1 MTDNLQD
8 IRDTNEKICGTVS
21 EIVYYNSDNGYA
33 VCEIETD
40 DDVVTAVGYMP
51 YISGGERVEL
61 FGNRTFHQDYGP
73 QFRVLFYEKTM
84 PSEIND
90 ILKYLSGGV
99 IKGIGEATAKK
110 IVDMFGTD
118 TFDILD
124 KSPDKLAKISGISKK
139 RAEQIGEEYKK
150 QQGVKNTVMF
160 LQKYGVS
167 PKSAVKVYKRYGSET
182 IDKIKG
188 NPYILS
194 ETVYSIGFKASD
206 RIALMMGFEKN
217 SPVRIEAA
225 IRQVLLNA
233 SMGGHT
239 YLPKDLLIKNTITL
253 AGVSYDEAEQG
264 VVSMIF
270 KNSLKNDNKKS
281 GQNIYIPKF
290 YDAESYVSAK
300 LKNIAK
306 KNLDVKDTDIE
317 NLIEIF
323 EKEKN
328 IMLAPNQKSAVYC
341 AVKNG
346 ATVITGGPGT
356 GKTTIINAII
366 EIMKSLDKKVL
377 LTAPT
382 GRAAKRMCEVCNT
395 ESKTIHRLL
404 ESCFS
409 EEDDDMRFMRDADN
423 PLDCDLIIVDE
434 MSMVDILLME
444 ALLKATRVGTGIVMV
459 GDADQLPSVG
469 PGYVL
474 HDVICSGVI
483 PTVSLTEIFRQA
495 KESAI
500 IVNAHRINKGEYP
513 VTNSKG
519 TDFFLVR
526 RESATDIA
534 SSIVDLF
541 LNRLPKAYKLNPL
554 YQIQVLSPTRKGIT
568 GVFELNLALQ
578 RVINPPGKA
587 KHEKVFKNITFRE
600 GDKVMQTKNNYDI
613 EWTRLDDKKETG
625 QGVYNGDIGYIH
637 RIDNNEEEA
646 VVVFDDRVYIYD
658 FSKLDELD
666 LAYAATVHKAQGSEF
681 DAVIMPMYPCAYM
694 LSNRNLFYTAVTR
707 AKKLVVLVGREEC
720 ICNMTDNI
728 NEQARYSGL
737 LERLCE

>member
-1 MTDNLQD
+1 MTDNL
-8 IRDTNEKICGTVS
+8 RETNEKICGTVS

-33 VCEIETD
+33 VCEIETED
-40 DDVVTAVGYMP
+40 DSVTAVGYMP
-51 YISGGERVEL
+51 YISGGESVEL
-61 FGNRTFHQDYGP
+61 SGNWTFHQDYGP
-73 QFRVLFYEKTM
+73 QFKVLFYEKTM

-90 ILKYLSGGV
+90 ILKYLSGGA
-99 IKGIGEATAKK
+99 IKGIGESTAKK
-110 IVDMFGTD
+110 IVDMFGSD
-118 TFDILD
+118 TFDVLEN
-124 KSPDKLAKISGISKK
+124 KPSELSKISGISKK

-167 PKSAVKVYKRYGSET
+167 PKSAVKVYKRYGSGT
-182 IDKIKG
+182 IDKIKE
-188 NPYILS
+188 NPYVLS
-194 ETVYSIGFKASD
+194 ETVYNIGFKTAD

-217 SPVRIEAA
+217 SPVRIEAS

-233 SMGGHT
+233 SMNGHT
-239 YLPKDLLIKNTITL
+239 YLPKEMLIKNTVSYIQ
-253 AGVSYDEAEQG
+253 VSYDEAEQS
-264 VVSMIF
+264 VTNMIF
-270 KNSLKNDNKKS
+270 DNRLKNDNTKT

-290 YDAESYVSAK
+290 YEAEKYVSSK
-300 LKNIAK
+300 LKSIAK
-306 KNLDVKDTDIE
+306 KSGCIENADIE
-317 NLIEIF
+317 SLIENF

-328 IMLAPNQKSAVYC
+328 ITLAPHQKSAVYC

-366 EIMKSLDKKVL
+366 EIMESLDKKVL

-382 GRAAKRMCEVCNT
+382 GRAAKRMSEVCGS
-395 ESKTIHRLL
+395 EAKTIHRLL

-409 EEDDDMRFMRDADN
+409 DEEDDMRFTKNADN
-423 PLDCDLIIVDE
+423 PLDCDMIIADE

-444 ALLKATRVGTGIVMV
+444 ALLRATKVSACIVMV

-474 HDVICSGVI
+474 HDIICSGVI
-483 PTVSLTEIFRQA
+483 PSVSLTEIFRQA

-500 IVNAHRINKGEYP
+500 IVNAHRINRGEYP

-534 SSIVDLF
+534 SSVVDLF
-541 LNRLPKAYKLNPL
+541 MNRLPNAYKLNPL

-568 GVFELNLALQ
+568 GVFELNTALQ
-578 RVINPPGKA
+578 KVINPKR
-587 KHEKVFKNITFRE
+587 KNKREKVFKNIIFRE
-600 GDKVMQTKNNYDI
+600 GDKVMQIKNNYDI
-613 EWTRLDDKKETG
+613 EWTKLDDKNETG
-625 QGVYNGDIGYIH
+625 LGVYNGDIGYIH
-637 RIDNNEEEA
+637 SIDLKNEEA
-646 VVVFDDRVYIYD
+646 VIVFDDRVYIYD
-658 FSKLDELD
+658 FSKFEELD
-666 LAYAATVHKAQGSEF
+666 LAYAVTVHKSQGSEF
-681 DAVIMPMYPCAYM
+681 DAVIMPMYPCPPM

-707 AKKLVVLVGREEC
+707 AKKLVVLVGREDC

-728 NEQARYSGL
+728 NEQTRYSGL
-737 LERLCE
+737 LDRLCE

>member
-1 MTDNLQD
+1 MTDNL
-8 IRDTNEKICGTVS
+8 RETNEKICGTVS

-33 VCEIETD
+33 VCEIETED
-40 DDVVTAVGYMP
+40 DSVTAVGYMP
-51 YISGGERVEL
+51 YISGGESVEL
-61 FGNRTFHQDYGP
+61 SGNWTFHQDYGP
-73 QFRVLFYEKTM
+73 QFKVLFYEKTM
-84 PSEIND
+84 PSEISD
-90 ILKYLSGGV
+90 ILKYLSGGA
-99 IKGIGEATAKK
+99 IKGIGESTAKK
-110 IVDMFGTD
+110 IVDMFGSD
-118 TFDILD
+118 TFDVLEN
-124 KSPDKLAKISGISKK
+124 KPSELSKISGISKK

-167 PKSAVKVYKRYGSET
+167 PKSAVKVYKRYGSGT
-182 IDKIKG
+182 IDKIKE
-188 NPYILS
+188 NPYVLS
-194 ETVYSIGFKASD
+194 ETVYNIGFKTAD

-217 SPVRIEAA
+217 SPVRIEAS

-233 SMGGHT
+233 SMNGHT
-239 YLPKDLLIKNTITL
+239 YLPKEMLIKNTVSYIQ
-253 AGVSYDEAEQG
+253 VSYDEAEQS
-264 VVSMIF
+264 VTNMIF
-270 KNSLKNDNKKS
+270 DNRLKNDNTKT

-290 YDAESYVSAK
+290 YEAEKYVSSK
-300 LKNIAK
+300 LKSIAK
-306 KNLDVKDTDIE
+306 KSGCIENADIE
-317 NLIEIF
+317 SLIENF

-328 IMLAPNQKSAVYC
+328 ITLAPHQKSAVYC

-366 EIMKSLDKKVL
+366 EIMESLDKKVL

-382 GRAAKRMCEVCNT
+382 GRAAKRMSEVCGS
-395 ESKTIHRLL
+395 EAKTIHRLL

-409 EEDDDMRFMRDADN
+409 DEEDDMRFTKNADN
-423 PLDCDLIIVDE
+423 PLDCDMIIADE

-444 ALLKATRVGTGIVMV
+444 ALLRATKVSACIVMV

-474 HDVICSGVI
+474 HDIICSGVI
-483 PTVSLTEIFRQA
+483 PSVSLTEIFRQA

-500 IVNAHRINKGEYP
+500 IVNAHRINRGEYP

-534 SSIVDLF
+534 SSVVDLF
-541 LNRLPKAYKLNPL
+541 MNRLPNAYKLNPL

-568 GVFELNLALQ
+568 GVFELNTALQ
-578 RVINPPGKA
+578 KVINPKRKN
-587 KHEKVFKNITFRE
+587 KHEKVFKNIIFRE
-600 GDKVMQTKNNYDI
+600 GDKVMQIKNNYDI
-613 EWTRLDDKKETG
+613 EWTKLDDKNETG
-625 QGVYNGDIGYIH
+625 LGVYNGDIGYIH
-637 RIDNNEEEA
+637 SIDLKNEEA
-646 VVVFDDRVYIYD
+646 VIVFDDRVYIYD
-658 FSKLDELD
+658 FSKFEELD
-666 LAYAATVHKAQGSEF
+666 LAYAVTVHKSQGSEF
-681 DAVIMPMYPCAYM
+681 DAVIMPMYPCPPM

-707 AKKLVVLVGREEC
+707 AKKLVVLVGREDC

-728 NEQARYSGL
+728 NEQTRYSGL
-737 LERLCE
+737 LDRLCE

>member
-1 MTDNLQD
+1 MTDNL
-8 IRDTNEKICGTVS
+8 RETNEKICGTVS

-33 VCEIETD
+33 VCEIETED
-40 DDVVTAVGYMP
+40 DSVTAVGYMP
-51 YISGGERVEL
+51 YISGGESVEL
-61 FGNRTFHQDYGP
+61 SGNWTFHQDYGP
-73 QFRVLFYEKTM
+73 QFKVLFYEKTM
-84 PSEIND
+84 PSEISD
-90 ILKYLSGGV
+90 ILKYLSGGA
-99 IKGIGEATAKK
+99 IKGIGESTAKK
-110 IVDMFGTD
+110 IVDMFGSD
-118 TFDILD
+118 TFDVLEN
-124 KSPDKLAKISGISKK
+124 KPSELSKISGISKK

-167 PKSAVKVYKRYGSET
+167 PKSAVKVYKRYGSGT
-182 IDKIKG
+182 IDKIKE
-188 NPYILS
+188 NPYVLS
-194 ETVYSIGFKASD
+194 ETVYNIGFKTAD

-217 SPVRIEAA
+217 SPVRIEAS

-233 SMGGHT
+233 SMNGHT
-239 YLPKDLLIKNTITL
+239 YLPKEMLIKNTVSYIQ
-253 AGVSYDEAEQG
+253 VSYDEAEQS
-264 VVSMIF
+264 VTNMIF
-270 KNSLKNDNKKS
+270 DNRLKNDNTKT

-290 YDAESYVSAK
+290 YEAEKYVSSK
-300 LKNIAK
+300 LKSIAK
-306 KNLDVKDTDIE
+306 KSGCIENADIE
-317 NLIEIF
+317 SLIENF

-328 IMLAPNQKSAVYC
+328 ITLAPHQKSAVYC

-366 EIMKSLDKKVL
+366 EIMESLDKKVL

-382 GRAAKRMCEVCNT
+382 GRAAKRMSEVCGS
-395 ESKTIHRLL
+395 EAKTIHRLL

-409 EEDDDMRFMRDADN
+409 DEEDDMRFTKNADN
-423 PLDCDLIIVDE
+423 PLDCDMIIADE

-444 ALLKATRVGTGIVMV
+444 ALLRATKVSACIVMV

-474 HDVICSGVI
+474 HDIICSGVI
-483 PTVSLTEIFRQA
+483 PSVSLTEIFRQA

-500 IVNAHRINKGEYP
+500 IVNAHRINRGEYP

-534 SSIVDLF
+534 SSVVDLF
-541 LNRLPKAYKLNPL
+541 MNRLPNAYKLNPL

-568 GVFELNLALQ
+568 GVFELNTALQ
-578 RVINPPGKA
+578 KVINPKR
-587 KHEKVFKNITFRE
+587 KNKREKVFKNIIFRE
-600 GDKVMQTKNNYDI
+600 GDKVMQIKNNYDI
-613 EWTRLDDKKETG
+613 EWTKLDDKNETG
-625 QGVYNGDIGYIH
+625 LGVYNGDIGYIH
-637 RIDNNEEEA
+637 SIDLKNEEA
-646 VVVFDDRVYIYD
+646 VIVFDDRVYIYD
-658 FSKLDELD
+658 FSKFEELD
-666 LAYAATVHKAQGSEF
+666 LAYAVTVHKSQGSEF
-681 DAVIMPMYPCAYM
+681 DAVIMPMYPCPPM

-707 AKKLVVLVGREEC
+707 AKKLVVLVGREDC

-728 NEQARYSGL
+728 NEQTRYSGL
-737 LERLCE
+737 LDRLCE

>member
-1 MTDNLQD
+1 MTDNL
-8 IRDTNEKICGTVS
+8 RETNEKICGTVS

-33 VCEIETD
+33 VCEIETED
-40 DDVVTAVGYMP
+40 DSVTAVGYMP
-51 YISGGERVEL
+51 YISGGESVEL
-61 FGNRTFHQDYGP
+61 SGNWTFHQDYGP
-73 QFRVLFYEKTM
+73 QFKVLFYEKTM

-90 ILKYLSGGV
+90 ILKYLSGGA
-99 IKGIGEATAKK
+99 IKGIGESTAKK
-110 IVDMFGTD
+110 IVDMFGSD
-118 TFDILD
+118 TFDVLEN
-124 KSPDKLAKISGISKK
+124 KPSELSKISGISKK

-167 PKSAVKVYKRYGSET
+167 PKSAVKVYKRYGSGT
-182 IDKIKG
+182 IDKIKE
-188 NPYILS
+188 NPYVLS
-194 ETVYSIGFKASD
+194 ETVYNIGFKTAD

-217 SPVRIEAA
+217 SPVRIEAS

-233 SMGGHT
+233 TMSGHT
-239 YLPKDLLIKNTITL
+239 YFPKELLIKNTVSYIQ
-253 AGVSYDEAEQG
+253 VSYDEAEQS
-264 VVSMIF
+264 VTNMIF
-270 KNSLKNDNKKS
+270 DNRLKNDNTKT

-290 YDAESYVSAK
+290 YEAEKYVSSK
-300 LKNIAK
+300 LKSIAK
-306 KNLDVKDTDIE
+306 KSGCIENADIE
-317 NLIEIF
+317 SLIENF

-328 IMLAPNQKSAVYC
+328 ITLAPHQKSAVYC

-346 ATVITGGPGT
+346 AAVITGGPGT

-366 EIMKSLDKKVL
+366 EIMESLDKKVL

-382 GRAAKRMCEVCNT
+382 GRAAKRMSEVCGS
-395 ESKTIHRLL
+395 EAKTIHRLL

-409 EEDDDMRFMRDADN
+409 DEEDDMRFTKNADN
-423 PLDCDLIIVDE
+423 PLDCDMIIADE

-444 ALLKATRVGTGIVMV
+444 ALLRATKVSACIVMV

-474 HDVICSGVI
+474 HDIICSGVI
-483 PTVSLTEIFRQA
+483 PSVSLTEIFRQA

-500 IVNAHRINKGEYP
+500 IVNAHRINRGEYP

-534 SSIVDLF
+534 SSVVDLF
-541 LNRLPKAYKLNPL
+541 MNRLPNAYKLNPL

-568 GVFELNLALQ
+568 GVFELNTALQ
-578 RVINPPGKA
+578 KVINPKRKN
-587 KHEKVFKNITFRE
+587 KHEKVFKNIIFRE
-600 GDKVMQTKNNYDI
+600 GDKVMQIKNNYDI
-613 EWTRLDDKKETG
+613 EWTKLDDKNETG
-625 QGVYNGDIGYIH
+625 LGVYNGDIGYIH
-637 RIDNNEEEA
+637 SIDLKNEEA
-646 VVVFDDRVYIYD
+646 VIVFDDRVYIYD
-658 FSKLDELD
+658 FSKFEELD
-666 LAYAATVHKAQGSEF
+666 LAYAVTVHKSQGSEF
-681 DAVIMPMYPCAYM
+681 DAVIMPMYPCPPM

-707 AKKLVVLVGREEC
+707 AKKLVVLVGREDC

-728 NEQARYSGL
+728 NEQTRYSGL
-737 LERLCE
+737 LDRLCE